1 MHSEQNTKEKE
12 NGTMKKSIL
21 VSAVLSLLICL
32 AGCLINYRSYQS
44 SGSLKWA
51 VRTFGGEITI
61 ENGFGWHLVH
71 IYAMTPGQGDTVRLS
86 FSAAG
91 FLLSFLALFAV
102 VHVFSVLIRTLH
114 RHHAQ

>member
-1 MHSEQNTKEKE
+1 
-12 NGTMKKSIL
+12 MKKSIF
-21 VSAVLSLLICL
+21 VSAVLSLLICM

-86 FSAAG
+86 FSVPG
-91 FLLSFLALFAV
+91 FILSFLAVFAAVCIV
-102 VHVFSVLIRTLH
+102 VVLIRFLRT
-114 RHHAQ
+114 RRG